1 MCSGCLVIFVS
12 FIPRR
17 LWLNLFQ
24 VFQRQVNIRLYFQL
38 FNSLTYILSEIY
50 ILDTA
55 YGYIQ
60 NVIKK
65 NWSWIEMEMGGG
77 Q

>member
-1 MCSGCLVIFVS
+1 MCSGCFVIFIP
-12 FIPRR
+12 FIPRS
-17 LWLNLFQ
+17 LWLNLSQ
-24 VFQRQVNIRLYFQL
+24 VSQRQVNIRLYFQL

-55 YGYIQ
+55 YGCIPDA
-60 NVIKK
+60 IK
-65 NWSWIEMEMGGG
+65 NWSWIEMDMGGG